1 VRKVIQNLVSFACT
15 PVDKSRI
22 NVKFNRMS
30 EATTVKTVKMLVLIS
45 TAICATGCNSVKT
58 QMGSTGYR
66 QANLVSDAGS
76 AASRT
81 DPGLI
86 NPWGIAF
93 IPGQTF
99 WIANNKAGSSE
110 VLDVTGALQ
119 SPSRI
124 VIPSP
129 SSDIPSAPTGIVFN
143 PIADDFFVRG
153 TPAQLLFATEDGTV
167 STWAE
172 IDGTF
177 PETATLAINNS
188 VAGTVYK
195 GLAILT
201 PACCREYLALA
212 DFRDGFIVPYD
223 ISFNRLATLG
233 TFTDPDLPRGYVPF
247 NIQQIGDQVFVTFA
261 LQDAAKHDP
270 VAGAGN
276 GIVDIFA
283 QEGVFIRR
291 FVSNGPLNA
300 PWGIVQS
307 AAGFGPFSNDILI
320 GNFGDG
326 TINAFNPSNGNFLG
340 SLKDSTGNV
349 IRNAGLWGLIFRADG
364 VGDPNAH
371 YFTAGGDNEKH
382 GVFGTI
388 SFVQ

>member
-188 VAGTVYK
+188 VAGAVYK

-201 PACCREYLALA
+201 PPCCREYLALA

-233 TFTDPDLPRGYVPF
+233 TFTDPDLPRGYAPF
-247 NIQQIGDQVFVTFA
+247 NIQQIGGQVFVTFA

-270 VAGAGN
+270 VAGAGS
-276 GIVDIFA
+276 GIVDIFD

-364 VGDPNAH
+364 VGDPNAL

>member
-1 VRKVIQNLVSFACT
+1 
-15 PVDKSRI
+15 
-22 NVKFNRMS
+22 MS

-81 DPGLI
+81 DPGLT

-129 SSDIPSAPTGIVFN
+129 SSDLPSAPTGIVFN
-143 PIADDFFVRG
+143 PIAEDFFVRG

-188 VAGTVYK
+188 VAGAVYK

-201 PACCREYLALA
+201 PPCCREYLALA

-276 GIVDIFA
+276 GIVDIFD

-364 VGDPNAH
+364 VGDPNAL

>member
-1 VRKVIQNLVSFACT
+1 
-15 PVDKSRI
+15 
-22 NVKFNRMS
+22 M
-30 EATTVKTVKMLVLIS
+30 KTVKMLVLIS

-143 PIADDFFVRG
+143 PIAEDFFVRG

-177 PETATLAINNS
+177 P
-188 VAGTVYK
+188 
-195 GLAILT
+195 
-201 PACCREYLALA
+201 
-212 DFRDGFIVPYD
+212 
-223 ISFNRLATLG
+223 
-233 TFTDPDLPRGYVPF
+233 
-247 NIQQIGDQVFVTFA
+247 
-261 LQDAAKHDP
+261 
-270 VAGAGN
+270 
-276 GIVDIFA
+276 
-283 QEGVFIRR
+283 
-291 FVSNGPLNA
+291 
-300 PWGIVQS
+300 
-307 AAGFGPFSNDILI
+307 
-320 GNFGDG
+320 
-326 TINAFNPSNGNFLG
+326 
-340 SLKDSTGNV
+340 
-349 IRNAGLWGLIFRADG
+349 
-364 VGDPNAH
+364 
-371 YFTAGGDNEKH
+371 
-382 GVFGTI
+382 
-388 SFVQ
+388 